1 MLHGSEKG
9 CTSISA
15 HIDYLVNMR
24 ASGNIRSED
33 RGLWR
38 SPMGTN
44 PISASF
50 GQF

>member
-1 MLHGSEKG
+1 
-9 CTSISA
+9 
-15 HIDYLVNMR
+15 MR

-38 SPMGTN
+38 SQMGTN

-50 GQF
+50 GQFRATFPEKALL